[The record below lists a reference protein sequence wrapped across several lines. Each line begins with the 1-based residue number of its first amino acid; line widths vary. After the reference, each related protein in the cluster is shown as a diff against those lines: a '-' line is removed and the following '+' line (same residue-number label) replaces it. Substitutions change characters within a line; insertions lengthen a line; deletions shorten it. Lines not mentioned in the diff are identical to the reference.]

1 MKKNNKFQFGLS
13 VLLIIAVMPF
23 ILSGCATRASSQE
36 NNNIKCS
43 GNVFV
48 KEVSIASKVPG
59 RIERILVEEG
69 SRVKPGQELLKLETT
84 ELEAKKKQAEGALL
98 AAQAQYEKAVKG
110 ARPQEIELARANVTQ
125 AEAKVQLLENTYK
138 RLENLHKAGAYTTND
153 LEKAY
158 TELVAARAQAEQ
170 ARQAYNMAVEGA
182 RKEDVLAAR
191 ANVVKA
197 EGALAEINSYL
208 NDTTIKAPLEGTVT
222 SVARHTG
229 ELVSTGMPILT
240 LTDYSDMWVEAS
252 VKDMEIQQLKI
263 GQEAELEFNGIISKG
278 QITVINRNPDFA
290 VRKSTN
296 ELGDRDIITYTVKIK
311 VLEPDKF
318 YPGMKV
324 NVTFLDK

>member
-1 MKKNNKFQFGLS
+1 MKQNKKFRFVFS
-13 VLLIIAVMPF
+13 LILIVVVIPL
-23 ILSGCATRASSQE
+23 ILSGCASRASSQE
-36 NNNIKCS
+36 NKNIQCS

-48 KEVSIASKVPG
+48 KEVSIASKVAG
-59 RIERILVEEG
+59 RIEKILVEEG
-69 SRVKPGQELLKLETT
+69 SQVKLGQELLKLETV

-98 AAQAQYEKAVKG
+98 AAQSQYEKAVKG
-110 ARPQEIELARANVTQ
+110 ARPQEIEVAKANVTQ
-125 AEAKVQLLENTYK
+125 AEAKAQLLENTFK

-158 TELVAARAQAEQ
+158 TELVAAQAQAEQ

-182 RKEDVLAAR
+182 RKEDVLAAQ

-208 NDTTIKAPLEGTVT
+208 NDATIKAPIEGTVT
-222 SVARHTG
+222 SVVRHTG
-229 ELVSTGMPILT
+229 ELVSTGMPILA
-240 LTDYSDMWVEAS
+240 LTDYGDMWVEAS
-252 VKDMEIQQLKI
+252 VKDTEVQQLKI
-263 GQEAELEFNGIISKG
+263 GQEAELEFNGITSAG
-278 QITVINRNPDFA
+278 RITVINKNPDFA

-318 YPGMKV
+318 YPGMRV
-324 NVTFLDK
+324 NITFREK